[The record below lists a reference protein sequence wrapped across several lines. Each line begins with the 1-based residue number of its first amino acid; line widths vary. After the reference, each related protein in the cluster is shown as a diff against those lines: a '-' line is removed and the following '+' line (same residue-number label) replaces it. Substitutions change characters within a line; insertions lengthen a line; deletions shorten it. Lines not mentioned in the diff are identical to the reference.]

1 MRKVSL
7 RNLAAH
13 KVRLA
18 LTVLSVVLGTAFV
31 AGSFVFT
38 DTLQKTFDSIFENT
52 AQGVDVRVSMEE
64 RNTSGVPVEDVD
76 KLAAVD
82 GVRAVAPAVSG
93 QIVLIN
99 ADGGAVQTGGAPS
112 IGQSYLPPGQAIAE
126 PDTFVEG
133 APPTQTGQVALNTS
147 AAERAGLKVGDSAK
161 VLAPARG
168 IVDVTL
174 SGIYEGAGSDTGGF
188 IGALFTDEQAR
199 GLFTDGQHVE
209 YIDVAGDGVSQT
221 ELQQRVEQV
230 FPDLKVQTG
239 DQVREETKA
248 EVDSALSF
256 INYFLLAFGA
266 IALLVGTFIIYNT
279 FSMIVA
285 QRLRELALLRA
296 IGASRAQVG
305 RSVVTEALV
314 VGLIGS
320 IIGLLG
326 GIESPWV

>member
-1 MRKVSL
+1 M
-7 RNLAAH
+7 
-13 KVRLA
+13 RLA

-188 IGALFTDEQAR
+188 IGALFTDEQAV

-209 YIDVAGDGVSQT
+209 YIDVAGEGVSQT
-221 ELQQRVEQV
+221 KLQQRVEQV
-230 FPDLKVQTG
+230 FPNLKVQTG
-239 DQVREETKA
+239 DQVVRP
-248 EVDSALSF
+248 
-256 INYFLLAFGA
+256 
-266 IALLVGTFIIYNT
+266 
-279 FSMIVA
+279 
-285 QRLRELALLRA
+285 RP
-296 IGASRAQVG
+296 
-305 RSVVTEALV
+305 RSTRR
-314 VGLIGS
+314 
-320 IIGLLG
+320 
-326 GIESPWV
+326 